1 MRKSAQQTG
10 RMGHMAAVMAAA
22 MLSSCQ
28 VAPPPPPAPAPLAQ
42 LLTGVQNENKAF
54 EELHASGPVAAQA
67 LGALNGKLQSV
78 GYFRRV
84 PAQPATELLQSALR
98 RLAAQK
104 GLSFKAIEIKAP
116 ADRPVPPSAKLAPGQ
131 RWEPQVDDFRG
142 VLQLRLDISGAPKDI
157 AAFIDSLPEQVDRL
171 VIITEREVFSN
182 GAVLKAEAYFERQ
195 LPAPE
200 VQLAWPSLAE
210 RLRAAGYRDGDP
222 ALQNAPEFKELKKQ
236 VELGQVR
243 LPDVRRLVQISA
255 DFPRWQL
262 RWQFFEDRGRAEM
275 TMHGNQIMGLQ

>member
-1 MRKSAQQTG
+1 MGDRPPQGGVLRVGQERRFGPETDAHFAAECGVDGEGQHVGLCAAYAEPLMMGACKPDVISLHPAAQQVDARTSDEF
-10 RMGHMAAVMAAA
+10 GHA
-22 MLSSCQ
+22 
-28 VAPPPPPAPAPLAQ
+28 
-42 LLTGVQNENKAF
+42 
-54 EELHASGPVAAQA
+54 
-67 LGALNGKLQSV
+67 
-78 GYFRRV
+78 
-84 PAQPATELLQSALR
+84 
-98 RLAAQK
+98 
-104 GLSFKAIEIKAP
+104 
-116 ADRPVPPSAKLAPGQ
+116 
-131 RWEPQVDDFRG
+131 
-142 VLQLRLDISGAPKDI
+142 
-157 AAFIDSLPEQVDRL
+157 QVDRL